1 MDLWLGLSYCDGK
14 WNEVTVNKEGS
25 VISATMNELR
35 EQALEPRVQQLQV
48 NSPVYV
54 GGIPP
59 EIQSF
64 YRELGLEQGKMT
76 KNMFSKTG
84 VMHQVDVLQ
93 LIVWIHEC
101 ETRVFPPTPWDS
113 TSYP

>member
-1 MDLWLGLSYCDGK
+1 MILRAGIVFTQVDLWLGLSYCDGK

-35 EQALEPRVQQLQV
+35 EQALDPRVQQLKV

-59 EIQSF
+59 EIHSF

-76 KNMFSKTG
+76 PRRTYIFKN
-84 VMHQVDVLQ
+84 
-93 LIVWIHEC
+93 
-101 ETRVFPPTPWDS
+101 
-113 TSYP
+113 

>member
-1 MDLWLGLSYCDGK
+1 M
-14 WNEVTVNKEGS
+14 
-25 VISATMNELR
+25 ISATMNELR

-59 EIQSF
+59 EIQGF

-76 KNMFSKTG
+76 QEEHKFSKTG
-84 VMHQVDVLQ
+84 VLPQVDILL
-93 LIVWIHEC
+93 LIV
-101 ETRVFPPTPWDS
+101 
-113 TSYP
+113 

>member
-76 KNMFSKTG
+76 PR
-84 VMHQVDVLQ
+84 
-93 LIVWIHEC
+93 IC
-101 ETRVFPPTPWDS
+101 FPKLVSYAPGGRSAADS
-113 TSYP
+113 LNS